1 MFGLGVVKGL
11 GITLKHFIDTYVDD
25 IKYFYFPSSA
35 TSAEAFARR
44 QGPEGRGIFTV
55 EYPEM
60 KLQTPENFRF
70 LPFLITDY
78 DVPAD
83 SPDYDRSKALEQNR
97 CTSCGICAKVC
108 PPQCI
113 WIVRTDDPKTGKPI
127 PQPAEFYID
136 TDICMNC
143 GYCAEFCPFD
153 AIKMDHDFELADY
166 EREVGHVH
174 DLDRLLK
181 PISYYAAIRPTWNA
195 KEEAAR
201 RAAEEEKE
209 RKAAEKA
216 AAAKAT
222 PAAAPAETAP
232 AVEAAPAGDGP
243 ATPQTAAKRSPEE
256 IKAMRE
262 AMMAKKQQ
270 RAAGEEAA
278 PAANAEGAAAAEI
291 RSAVTDSAPTPEAK
305 PQRSPEEIKA
315 QREAM
320 MAKRAQRAL
329 GGAVEAESEAKAE
342 PTEAQAETR
351 PLVRTQAPTAP
362 DDLKV
367 IEGIG
372 PKIAALLQA
381 AGITNFAQLAETEV
395 SRLEQLLVEAN
406 LRRLADP
413 ATWPEQARLAAA
425 GDWEAFKA
433 LTEQLKGGRRA

>member
-35 TSAEAFARR
+35 TSTEAFARR

-70 LPFLITDY
+70 LPFLVTDY
-78 DVPAD
+78 DIPQD
-83 SPDYDRSKALEQNR
+83 SPDYDRAAALEQNR

-166 EREVGHVH
+166 ERGIGHIH

-216 AAAKAT
+216 AAAKAA
-222 PAAAPAETAP
+222 PAAAPAETVP
-232 AVEAAPAGDGP
+232 AVETAPAGDG
-243 ATPQTAAKRSPEE
+243 AVTPQPTAKRSPEE

-278 PAANAEGAAAAEI
+278 PAVNAEGAAAAEI
-291 RSAVTDSAPTPEAK
+291 RSDVTDSAPTPAVK
-305 PQRSPEEIKA
+305 PQRSPEEIKV

-329 GGAVEAESEAKAE
+329 GGAVEAEAKAE
-342 PTEAQAETR
+342 PTEAQAGTR
-351 PLVRTQAPTAP
+351 PPVQAQAPTGP

-372 PKIAALLQA
+372 PRIAALLQS
-381 AGITNFAQLAETEV
+381 AGITTFAQLAQTEV
-395 SRLEQLLVEAN
+395 SHLEQLLVEAN
-406 LRRLADP
+406 LRRMADP
-413 ATWPEQARLAAA
+413 TTWPEQARLAAA
-425 GDWEAFKA
+425 GDWETFKA
-433 LTEQLKGGRRA
+433 LTEQLKGGRPVE